1 MQSDMANSRFK
12 IEKTRKSLFEA
23 LVDARHK
30 YGGST
35 KIIEDIERNPIDYD
49 RLILSAMILGRKL
62 CNVTQSGE
70 NVGLMIASSIG
81 GVAALFGLN
90 AFGRK
95 VSMINFTAGARNIR
109 SACDAGKIKTI
120 ITSRRFITL
129 ASLEPLVEE
138 LSNNVTFIYLE
149 DIRSKIS
156 SLDKVRGLLEARIP
170 KAFIPKTD
178 PDDIAIMLFT
188 SGTEGAPKGVALS
201 HANLLSNVEQV
212 DAHIGE
218 FDSTFVWFNPLPIF
232 HSFGLTG
239 GVLLPLIKGMKTFL
253 FPSPLQ
259 AKNIVKLIRETK
271 STILFA
277 TDTFVNQYARVADD
291 GDLASLRYIVCGAER
306 VKPETRDSLMSKFN
320 ISIIEGYGATEA
332 APVVAVNQLR
342 EKNRP
347 GTVGRLMPNL
357 EWKLESVPG
366 ITGGGRLYVRG
377 PNVML
382 GYMRV
387 DAPGELQTMPQ
398 GWHDTGD
405 IVSID
410 DEGYVSIKG
419 RLKRFAKVG
428 GEMVSLGAV
437 EGYATNIWP
446 EYLHVALSVNDPK
459 KGEQIILLT
468 NCKEAN
474 RNALQAWYKEHHVN
488 ELALPKRI
496 VIVEEVPVLGTG
508 KIDYV
513 ASQKMV
519 EENNS

>member
-1 MQSDMANSRFK
+1 
-12 IEKTRKSLFEA
+12 
-23 LVDARHK
+23 
-30 YGGST
+30 
-35 KIIEDIERNPIDYD
+35 
-49 RLILSAMILGRKL
+49 
-62 CNVTQSGE
+62 
-70 NVGLMIASSIG
+70 
-81 GVAALFGLN
+81 
-90 AFGRK
+90 
-95 VSMINFTAGARNIR
+95 
-109 SACDAGKIKTI
+109 
-120 ITSRRFITL
+120 
-129 ASLEPLVEE
+129 
-138 LSNNVTFIYLE
+138 
-149 DIRSKIS
+149 
-156 SLDKVRGLLEARIP
+156 
-170 KAFIPKTD
+170 
-178 PDDIAIMLFT
+178 
-188 SGTEGAPKGVALS
+188 ALS
-201 HANLLSNVEQV
+201 HANLLSNVEQI

-277 TDTFVNQYARVADD
+277 TDTFVNQYARVAED

-387 DAPGELQTMPQ
+387 DAPGELQTMPG

-446 EYLHVALSVNDPK
+446 ENLHVALSVNDPK
-459 KGEQIILLT
+459 KGEQIVLLT

-474 RNALQAWYKEHHVN
+474 RNVIQAWYKDHHVN

-496 VIVEEVPVLGTG
+496 VFVDEVPVLGTG

-513 ASQKMV
+513 ASQKII
-519 EENNS
+519 EGNNS